1 MPWHQILA
9 RLTIT
14 PILVG
19 AAVATIIAAP
29 QVLIHLIDHHHP
41 ALTIAGTTIT
51 VGLTALV
58 ARTVWK
64 DTQ

>member
-1 MPWHQILA
+1 MPWHQVLA

-14 PILVG
+14 PVLVG
-19 AAVATIIAAP
+19 AAVAAVIATP
-29 QVLIHLIDHHHP
+29 QVLIHLISHSNP

-51 VGLTALV
+51 LGLTALV